1 MIKDSKTTV
10 SFITERGTK
19 AQILR
24 LIEAEK
30 RNGRK
35 VTFSQYINQL
45 VIDHIELKKLFNS
58 WIVRQ
63 SITIRGKLEFLS

>member
-10 SFITERGTK
+10 SFITERETK

-35 VTFSQYINQL
+35 MTFSQYINEL
-45 VIDHIELKKLFNS
+45 VIDHIELN
-58 WIVRQ
+58 VQ
-63 SITIRGKLEFLS
+63 NT